1 MDVSHLLSDRV
12 RGSFDCSQK
21 KRQTRMRAIDAT
33 HARCLNVALYNAAA
47 AGQDGKYLIME
58 VIFTELTH
66 VLTMEVAFLCRFFY
80 NNLPLSLGFCQSKT
94 NTKSF
99 ENIALEKYVVM
110 VCTSALVYPKTNTTS
125 I

>member
-66 VLTMEVAFLCRFFY
+66 VLTMEV
-80 NNLPLSLGFCQSKT
+80 NLPLSFFL
-94 NTKSF
+94 
-99 ENIALEKYVVM
+99 
-110 VCTSALVYPKTNTTS
+110 
-125 I
+125 